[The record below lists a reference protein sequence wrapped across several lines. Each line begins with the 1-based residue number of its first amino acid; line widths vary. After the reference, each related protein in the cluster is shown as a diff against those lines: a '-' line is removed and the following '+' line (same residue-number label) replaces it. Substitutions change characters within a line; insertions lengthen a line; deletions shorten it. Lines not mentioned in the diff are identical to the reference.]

1 MPIIYVLYLYVVS
14 NIPGASNK
22 LEQIQHRLMS
32 FDDEWRTLRR
42 WYLKFRNIGTV
53 NSNLDTQAVYRT
65 ARDKIQEVINKVHK
79 IFNVAEKMASGLFQC
94 CMYYVEMM
102 GGVWG
107 QC

>member
-1 MPIIYVLYLYVVS
+1 MLQIAHFFVTFYAYYVLCLCVVS

-42 WYLKFRNIGTV
+42 WYLRFRNVGTV

-65 ARDKIQEVINKVHK
+65 ARDKIQEVINKV
-79 IFNVAEKMASGLFQC
+79 
-94 CMYYVEMM
+94 YY
-102 GGVWG
+102 G
-107 QC
+107 CS

>member
-1 MPIIYVLYLYVVS
+1 MCVVS

-42 WYLKFRNIGTV
+42 WYLKFRNVGTV

-79 IFNVAEKMASGLFQC
+79 INVAENGLRPILILHAH
-94 CMYYVEMM
+94 VEMI